1 MAGTRTVTLGDA
13 MFVKKNSHQDKMQ
26 DDILKKFTAR
36 SNRANATYAST
47 GTEMRDIKISIS
59 DCVIKKEGIKL

>member
-1 MAGTRTVTLGDA
+1 MAGTRIVKLGDA
-13 MFVKKNSHQDKMQ
+13 MFVRKSFHQDKML
-26 DDILKKFTAR
+26 DDILKKFTAPN
-36 SNRANATYAST
+36 NRANVIFAST